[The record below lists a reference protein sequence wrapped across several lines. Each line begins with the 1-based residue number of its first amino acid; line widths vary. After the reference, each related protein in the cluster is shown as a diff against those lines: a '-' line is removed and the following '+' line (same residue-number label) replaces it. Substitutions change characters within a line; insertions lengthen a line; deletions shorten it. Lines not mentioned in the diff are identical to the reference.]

1 MPRIRVKCLKNVL
14 IKKLILLFLLD
25 KNFLVLYSVSTKM
38 KTLFISILCFVCAT
52 SCMQKQSWW
61 PKKHHTKLSQHDHK
75 HSLHHSEDE
84 KLPGHHHHE
93 DEPKIKT
100 P

>member
-1 MPRIRVKCLKNVL
+1 M
-14 IKKLILLFLLD
+14 KKIVICILF
-25 KNFLVLYSVSTKM
+25 FASM
-38 KTLFISILCFVCAT
+38 T

-61 PKKHHTKLSQHDHK
+61 PKKHHTKLGQHDHK
-75 HSLHHSEDE
+75 HSLQHSEEE

-93 DEPKIKT
+93 NEQKIKK